1 MKKLKIGQLGIGHN
15 HAEGH
20 MLGMMHNPDVFEIV
34 GYAEPDEEWVNKRG
48 GLETYKGVPRLEVDE
63 LIEKC
68 DAICVECDV
77 WNLTKWAQ
85 MCVDRGRHV
94 HIDKPA
100 SGTFEEFTHLIE
112 SAKAKNLVVHMG
124 YMYRHNPAIK
134 KALGLVHSG
143 ELGEI
148 YQVDLEM
155 STYHSKE
162 YREWLKH
169 FKGGSMYIFGSHLI
183 DLAHLILGVPNKVH
197 SFIKQTDFEDVH
209 TDDNCFA
216 LLEYDKAIAKITN
229 LSVEVNGWGMRRLA
243 VMGSRGTVEI
253 KPLELDVEMYY
264 SSVDFAY
271 NPYADIRRKIVV
283 PDMPARTR
291 YNDMMREF
299 YELVTGEK
307 KDEKLYVHDLKVQK
321 TLMQAIGEKI

>member
-1 MKKLKIGQLGIGHN
+1 MKKIKIGQLGIGHN

-20 MLGMMHNPDVFEIV
+20 MLGMKHNPECFEIV
-34 GYAEPDEEWVNKRG
+34 GYAEPDEEWVEKRG
-48 GLETYKGVPRLEVDE
+48 GLEAYEGVPRLEVDE

-68 DAICVECDV
+68 DAVCIECDV

-85 MCVDRGRHV
+85 RCVDAGKHV

-100 SGTFEEFTHLIE
+100 SGTLEEFIHLIE
-112 SAKAKNLVVHMG
+112 TAKEKNLIVHMG

-134 KALGLVHSG
+134 RTLEMIRAG

-155 STYHSKE
+155 STYHSE
-162 YREWLKH
+162 QYREWLKH

-183 DLAHLILGVPNKVH
+183 DLAHLILGEPNKVH
-197 SFIKQTDFEDVH
+197 SFIKQTDFKGVH

-216 LLEYDKAIAKITN
+216 VLEYDKAIAKITN
-229 LSVEVNGWGMRRLA
+229 LSVEVNGWGMRRMA

-253 KPLELDVEMYY
+253 KPLELDVEMYF
-264 SSVDFAY
+264 SSIDFAC
-271 NPYADIRRKIVV
+271 NPYADIRRKITV
-283 PDMPARTR
+283 PDMPARAR

-299 YELVTGEK
+299 YELVVGDK
-307 KDEKLYVHDLKVQK
+307 RDERLYVHDLAVQK
-321 TLMQAIGEKI
+321 TLMQAIGENI